1 MKMGRRHATRE
12 HYFLFDFMNLNA
24 HVIYEPCIPHDW
36 EIFRKQ
42 LQPGP
47 LNIYIYIYA
56 IYTFLGRVLAIETDD
71 ASEARERMAKKK
83 GKKLVG
89 AVKPSVDMGRHD
101 VDPRKKKVAGPRK
114 MPGKLHMQLWILMVR
129 SLETP
134 NFNWSLL
141 KTSGPLLILRF
152 FQPQPCPLHSV
163 RIPSC

>member
-1 MKMGRRHATRE
+1 MHGTMKMGRHQN
-12 HYFLFDFMNLNA
+12 YFLMEFMNLNA

-47 LNIYIYIYA
+47 LNI
-56 IYTFLGRVLAIETDD
+56 LGRVLTIETDD

-101 VDPRKKKVAGPRK
+101 VDPPD
-114 MPGKLHMQLWILMVR
+114 
-129 SLETP
+129 
-134 NFNWSLL
+134 
-141 KTSGPLLILRF
+141 
-152 FQPQPCPLHSV
+152 
-163 RIPSC
+163 SCRA

>member
-1 MKMGRRHATRE
+1 MDKVSTNCETTLITVYMKYAGTSVLSVLVQSRLHARYYENGTSTRHQN
-12 HYFLFDFMNLNA
+12 YFLMEFINLNA

-47 LNIYIYIYA
+47 LNI
-56 IYTFLGRVLAIETDD
+56 LRRVLTIETDD

-101 VDPRKKKVAGPRK
+101 VDPPD
-114 MPGKLHMQLWILMVR
+114 
-129 SLETP
+129 
-134 NFNWSLL
+134 
-141 KTSGPLLILRF
+141 
-152 FQPQPCPLHSV
+152 
-163 RIPSC
+163 SCRA